1 MSLVGHIILV
11 YLPLIVTI
19 IGLMIA
25 GVDTVSFPD
34 WEAID
39 RYEMREG
46 ERIGKPR
53 EKVVDLAQMMDIVQ
67 RNR

>member
-1 MSLVGHIILV
+1 MYIATTDSD
-11 YLPLIVTI
+11 

-39 RYEMREG
+39 RYEVREG
-46 ERIGKPR
+46 EKRGKPR